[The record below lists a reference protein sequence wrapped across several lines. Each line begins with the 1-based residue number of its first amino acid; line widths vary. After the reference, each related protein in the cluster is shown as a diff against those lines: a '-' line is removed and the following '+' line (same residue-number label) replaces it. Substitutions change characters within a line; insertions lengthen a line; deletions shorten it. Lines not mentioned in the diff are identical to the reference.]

1 MTGAGG
7 SAGRP
12 LESRPEDG
20 SVNTVVVK
28 HTAGTKYVATV
39 RCHEVRVDQPLA
51 DGGTDEAPSP
61 VELFVI
67 SLATCVAYFAGQYLK
82 RHGVSRAG
90 FTVNAEY
97 RKTGRPA
104 RVPSLNL
111 RVSVPAGLPVGLVK
125 PLHAVVSHCTV
136 HNSLLEPPS
145 IDIKIDS
152 EPGAALDYST
162 DAP

>member
-1 MTGAGG
+1 MTGAAG

-12 LESRPEDG
+12 PESRPEDG

-67 SLATCVAYFAGQYLK
+67 SLATCVAYFAGQYL
-82 RHGVSRAG
+82 
-90 FTVNAEY
+90 
-97 RKTGRPA
+97 
-104 RVPSLNL
+104 
-111 RVSVPAGLPVGLVK
+111 
-125 PLHAVVSHCTV
+125 
-136 HNSLLEPPS
+136 
-145 IDIKIDS
+145 
-152 EPGAALDYST
+152 
-162 DAP
+162 

>member
-82 RHGVSRAG
+82 RHGVSRTG

-104 RVPSLNL
+104 RVASINL
-111 RVSVPAGLPVGLVK
+111 GGERARGLAGRFGEAIARGRI
-125 PLHAVVSHCTV
+125 PLHSAQ
-136 HNSLLEPPS
+136 L
-145 IDIKIDS
+145 
-152 EPGAALDYST
+152 AAGTAKYRHQDRQ
-162 DAP
+162 